1 MIEQFAKWEAAQSS
15 SDEYE
20 DEIGS
25 DRHYSNEEIEHY
37 RNSDLDSNNDSVIA
51 EEKSDYEE
59 D

>member
-1 MIEQFAKWEAAQSS
+1 MIEQFTKWEAAQSS

-25 DRHYSNEEIEHY
+25 DRHHSNEEIEHY